1 MSRLNELY
9 ERAIDWFQVTF
20 QINYY
25 QLIFMAFLSGIAVG
39 LFALGIIY

>member
-20 QINYY
+20 EINYY
-25 QLIFMAFLSGIAVG
+25 QLIIMAFLSGLAVG
-39 LFALGIIY
+39 LFALGIFY